1 MKPENMAIATAILFG
16 AGSMGL
22 KVFLNGGSLIVL
34 LAAAVAGAAGVIIF
48 QFALRRGN
56 SYLANAIVTGG
67 AAAVAA
73 LGGYFLL
80 GEQLTQVE
88 MLGIAVLLIGVAVA
102 SRS

>member
-1 MKPENMAIATAILFG
+1 MKPETLAIATAILFG
-16 AGSMGL
+16 AGSVGL
-22 KVFLNGGSLIVL
+22 KLFLNGGGIGV
-34 LAAAVAGAAGVIIF
+34 LAAGAAAGAAGIVIF

-67 AAAVAA
+67 AAAAAA
-73 LGGYFLL
+73 LGGFLLL

-88 MLGIAVLLIGVAVA
+88 MLGIAVILIGVAVA

>member
-1 MKPENMAIATAILFG
+1 MKPEYMAIATAILFG
-16 AGSMGL
+16 AGSIGL
-22 KVFLNGGSLIVL
+22 KLFLNGGELLI
-34 LAAAVAGAAGVIIF
+34 LAAAALAGAAGVIIF

-67 AAAVAA
+67 AAAAAA
-73 LGGYFLL
+73 LGGFLLL

-88 MLGIAVLLIGVAVA
+88 MLGIAVILIGVAVA